1 MFGKIR
7 GEFQCLEGYK
17 KNSNIL
23 KDKIT
28 ILKFK
33 RKRKKIQS
41 LKAWEKIAMFGRTRS
56 EFQWLK
62 AYKKKSNVWKD
73 KIRLLMTRRKR

>member
-1 MFGKIR
+1 M
-7 GEFQCLEGYK
+7 EGYK

-33 RKRKKIQS
+33 RKRKKIQC
-41 LKAWEKIAMFGRTRS
+41 LKAWKKIAMFGRTRS
-56 EFQWLK
+56 EFQ
-62 AYKKKSNVWKD
+62 
-73 KIRLLMTRRKR
+73 

>member
-1 MFGKIR
+1 M
-7 GEFQCLEGYK
+7 QGYK

-33 RKRKKIQS
+33 RKRKKNTMLES
-41 LKAWEKIAMFGRTRS
+41 MGKIAMFGRTRS
-56 EFQWLK
+56 EVQWLK
-62 AYKKKSNVWKD
+62 GYKRKYNVWKD
-73 KIRLLMTRRKR
+73 KIKIPVFLRIR

>member
-1 MFGKIR
+1 MFRRIR
-7 GEFQCLEGYK
+7 QEFQCLEGYK

-33 RKRKKIQS
+33 RKRKEITC
-41 LKAWEKIAMFGRTRS
+41 LEAWEKIEMFGRTR
-56 EFQWLK
+56 
-62 AYKKKSNVWKD
+62 
-73 KIRLLMTRRKR
+73 

>member
-1 MFGKIR
+1 M
-7 GEFQCLEGYK
+7 EGYK
-17 KNSNIL
+17 KNSNTL

-33 RKRKKIQS
+33 RKRTKNTMLES
-41 LKAWEKIAMFGRTRS
+41 MGKIAMFGRTRS

-62 AYKKKSNVWKD
+62 GYKRKYNVWKD
-73 KIRLLMTRRKR
+73 KIKIPVFLRIR

>member
-1 MFGKIR
+1 M
-7 GEFQCLEGYK
+7 EGYK

-33 RKRKKIQS
+33 RKRKKIQG
-41 LKAWEKIAMFGRTRS
+41 LKAWEKLQCLEEQDQNSNDWKDTKGNIMFGR
-56 EFQWLK
+56 
-62 AYKKKSNVWKD
+62 
-73 KIRLLMTRRKR
+73 IR

>member
-1 MFGKIR
+1 M
-7 GEFQCLEGYK
+7 EGYK

-33 RKRKKIQS
+33 RKRKKIHW
-41 LKAWEKIAMFGRTRS
+41 LKAWEKLQCLEEQDQNSNDWKDTKGNIMFGR
-56 EFQWLK
+56 
-62 AYKKKSNVWKD
+62 
-73 KIRLLMTRRKR
+73 IR